1 MEQLHKLETSL
12 PPAAVQVAVLVHTVP
27 DNPVV
32 QAVGLTVI
40 ALLLVVPVLQV
51 SETLAVLAA
60 LVPAVQ
66 VAVLAE
72 LATAHPELVA

>member
-1 MEQLHKLETSL
+1 MEQLHKLEISL
-12 PPAAVQVAVLVHTVP
+12 LPAAEPVALLVHLAPV
-27 DNPVV
+27 NPVV
-32 QAVGLTVI
+32 QAAELTVK
-40 ALLLVVPVLQV
+40 APLLVVPVLQV

-72 LATAHPELVA
+72 LATARPELVA